1 MTSIQ
6 DLHFQKEILP
16 LFDFTGNDWAG
27 DALIGLLSER
37 PASVE
42 EVITRQDI
50 LTNLISHGEL
60 YAPFSYGR
68 SEFNEVYRYTEEIGG
83 REYHNVLEIHFLF
96 AGTERSRERGRLS
109 QLFIFLHKIRQAW
122 FARLSSGTFPQEF
135 ENKLKNIH
143 RLFADLDIEKNQSI
157 ARNRTFTIR
166 ELARLIGLVG
176 EKCRNGEMAAFW
188 KDLFL
193 FEAWLSISKGI
204 RKNHFHFPVFRNDG
218 LTITGFYHPLV
229 KNAVK
234 NSLTTAGG
242 VTLITGP
249 NMSGKSTLLKSVGL
263 CVVLAHLGLAVPAER
278 CELPFFDVISIASNL
293 NDDLKSGYSHF
304 MTEIKALK
312 NVAMGAS
319 RGQKCFAIF
328 DELFRGTNVEDA
340 LAISK
345 TTILGLSGFA
355 GSCFFISTHLHQL
368 KEMLGLQGDAEANN
382 ARNDRNKDTTNARHN
397 DTTGTHNISTRYIE
411 CRLEKGMPV
420 FTYQLREGWSDW
432 KIGQI
437 IFEQEGLNELLAGPD
452 GHLP

>member
-6 DLHFQKEILP
+6 DLHFKTCIQDLHFKKEILP
-16 LFDFTGNDWAG
+16 LFDFTGNDRSG
-27 DALIGLLSER
+27 DVLIGLLSER
-37 PASVE
+37 PAALE

-50 LTNLISHGEL
+50 LKQLMSQDEL

-83 REYHNVLEIHFLF
+83 REHHNALEIHFFF
-96 AGTERSRERGRLS
+96 ARTERNRERGRLS
-109 QLFIFLHKIRQAW
+109 QLFIFFHKIRQAW
-122 FARLSSGTFPQEF
+122 FQRLMPGNFPAAFGEVVQKI
-135 ENKLKNIH
+135 NQ
-143 RLFADLDIEKNQSI
+143 LFVELDVEKHHSI
-157 ARNRTFTIR
+157 ARKRTFTIS
-166 ELARLIGLVG
+166 ELSRLIGLLG
-176 EKCRNGEMAAFW
+176 GKCRNGEMDAFW
-188 KDLFL
+188 KGLFL

-204 RKNHFHFPVFRNDG
+204 RKHNFRFPVFKNDFPVVRNDG

-229 KNAVK
+229 KAPVK
-234 NSLTTAGG
+234 NSLATAGG

-278 CELPFFDVISIASNL
+278 CELPFFDVISIAINL
-293 NDDLKSGYSHF
+293 NDDLSSGYSHF
-304 MTEIKALK
+304 MTEIKTLK
-312 NVAMGAS
+312 NVAAAA
-319 RGQKCFAIF
+319 GQGQRCFAIF

-368 KEMLGLQGDAEANN
+368 KETLGLERGPEAND
-382 ARNDRNKDTTNARHN
+382 DRNID
-397 DTTGTHNISTRYIE
+397 TRYIE
-411 CRLEKGMPV
+411 CRLEKGVPV
-420 FTYQLREGWSDW
+420 FTYQLREGWSDL

-437 IFEQEGLNELLAGPD
+437 IFEQEGLNKLLAE
-452 GHLP
+452 